1 MTRPDTVVLDLD
13 GTLVDSVYVHALA
26 WKEAF
31 REVGINCPTY
41 QLHKAVGMG
50 GDKLVAAVA
59 GETTEDAM
67 GEVLRKIHDDVFRV
81 RRPEV
86 HGLDGV
92 PELLQACRD
101 AGLEQV
107 VASSSQPEDTD
118 ALLELVDGAWMIGKV
133 VSGDAGPSKP
143 SPDLVERA
151 LEQAGSREAF
161 LVGDAVWDVEAA
173 ARAGIPCVGVL
184 TGGYSEAELTEAG
197 AVAVYDTPRELA
209 AALPEVLTRLA
220 G

>member
-1 MTRPDTVVLDLD
+1 MDLD

-31 REVGINCPTY
+31 REVGIDVPTY
-41 QLHKAVGMG
+41 RLHRAVGMG

-59 GETTEDAM
+59 GEATEDAL
-67 GEVLRKIHDDVFRV
+67 GDVLRKIHDDLFRL

-92 PELLQACRD
+92 PELLETCRD
-101 AGLEQV
+101 AGLQLV

-118 ALLELVDGAWMIGKV
+118 ALMELVEGAWMIGSR

-143 SPDLVERA
+143 APDLVERA
-151 LEQAGSREAF
+151 LERAGSRQAF
-161 LVGDAVWDVEAA
+161 LVGDAVWDVESA

-184 TGGYSEAELTEAG
+184 TGGYSEAELREAG
-197 AVAVYDTPRELA
+197 AAAVYDTPRELA
-209 AALPEVLTRLA
+209 SALPEVLTRLA